1 VNNTIGVILAYQQ
14 RVITTASKFA
24 DKYNVFTGGSS
35 FVKRGLRIG
44 VSGENHCG
52 KNNHGA

>member
-24 DKYNVFTGGSS
+24 DKYNAFTGGSS

>member
-14 RVITTASKFA
+14 RVITTVSKFA

-35 FVKRGLRIG
+35 FVKCGLRIG
-44 VSGENHCG
+44 VSGGCDCG
-52 KNNHGA
+52 KKE